1 MDRTFR
7 GLLSGLIAGIVMNIW
22 NFTGVYLLRI
32 SNVRLLD
39 WVAVLTSGA
48 KSQSVIQA
56 ITDLIIQIIWDGFLG
71 ITFAHLLV
79 KITSRGI
86 IIKSVLFATILWFFF
101 RAVAILYRITPLYV
115 GQAFAERLFNL
126 LGAVLWGVILGILLK
141 RFDKT
146 PE

>member
-22 NFTGVYLLRI
+22 NLAEVYLLRI
-32 SNVRLLD
+32 SNTRLLD

-48 KSQSVIQA
+48 KPQSVIQG
-56 ITDLIIQIIWDGFLG
+56 ITDLLVQIIWDGFLG
-71 ITFAHLLV
+71 IIFAHLLV

-101 RAVAILYRITPLYV
+101 RAVAVLYRITPLYA
-115 GQAFAERLFNL
+115 GQAFVGRLFNL
-126 LGAVLWGVILGILLK
+126 LGAVLWGVILGVLLK
-141 RFDKT
+141 HFDKA